1 MSSDFEKTWNQ
12 GFEELAVKIASRYK
26 DDPEQEIENLKFKS
40 IRDPLI
46 ERYNQLVK
54 ENEIPKLEDLA
65 EDHKKSLW
73 EKSKLLSDEMFKRIA
88 ICKAI
93 YLLDVLTK
101 E

>member
-1 MSSDFEKTWNQ
+1 MSDFEKTLSQ
-12 GFEELAVKIASRYK
+12 GFMEYAVKIANRYK
-26 DDPEQEIENLKFKS
+26 KDPEGEIKCLVFKS
-40 IRDPLI
+40 VLDPLI
-46 ERYNQLVK
+46 ENYNRLVK

-65 EDHKKSLW
+65 EDHKLALW
-73 EKSKLLSDEMFKRIA
+73 EKSKQVSGEKFKRIL